1 MRLPVHIWIRE
12 ENACAKE
19 VAGYFVEL
27 ARYLDERPKKMRLV
41 IHASVP
47 VDLDF
52 DPKDGDPSIT
62 VGGETHK
69 FNLRHRWIPEHPV
82 PLLLGPADTDSES
95 VPNAQG
101 SVPKRRRRIVLLID
115 PVDSNRFRVRDR
127 REFPMSGWAYT
138 ILAMSGAAAAI
149 TLHPAAIAIAATSL
163 LLVLGYHLAAMVRQ
177 AGATN
182 ACCTRTNVQES
193 SGSQRPE
200 EPLSHA

>member
-82 PLLLGPADTDSES
+82 PLLLGPADTDSGS

-101 SVPKRRRRIVLLID
+101 SVPNAQGPVPKRRRRIVLLID

-127 REFPMSGWAYT
+127 REFPMSGWTYLLFALVGT
-138 ILAMSGAAAAI
+138 IAAI
-149 TLHPAAIAIAATSL
+149 TLHPVAIIADVA
-163 LLVLGYHLAAMVRQ
+163 
-177 AGATN
+177 
-182 ACCTRTNVQES
+182 
-193 SGSQRPE
+193 
-200 EPLSHA
+200 